1 MLFFFPDT
9 KGVPLEEI
17 AAIFG
22 DADEVAIYQRDIE
35 MDHNAHTIIDR
46 SQDVAGEKTTEPI
59 TSENVGVAK
68 ATEDNV

>member
-35 MDHNAHTIIDR
+35 IDHTTHSIITHDHEAEK
-46 SQDVAGEKTTEPI
+46 AGAGVT
-59 TSENVGVAK
+59 ENVE
-68 ATEDNV
+68 ATRTTASNV

>member
-35 MDHNAHTIIDR
+35 IDHTTHDIITHDHDR
-46 SQDVAGEKTTEPI
+46 ETEKVATGVMEDVKHSETTDN
-59 TSENVGVAK
+59 NV
-68 ATEDNV
+68 